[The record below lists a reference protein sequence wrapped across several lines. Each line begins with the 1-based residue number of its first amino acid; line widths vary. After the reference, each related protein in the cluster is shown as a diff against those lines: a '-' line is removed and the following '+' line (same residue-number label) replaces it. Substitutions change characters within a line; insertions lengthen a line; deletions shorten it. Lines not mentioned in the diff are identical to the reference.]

1 MDNTLLSALSL
12 ALGLGLLIGLQREHA
27 GSELGGIRTFP
38 LLALLGL
45 ICGLLASEWGQF
57 VVVAGFIGVISLA
70 VLANLPRIREQTD
83 SGNQTTEVAALL
95 TFALGAYL
103 ATGAYAV
110 AIVIG
115 AVTAVLLHFKK
126 PMHHFVRAMDERD
139 IQAVMHFA
147 IVSLIILPVLPDQTY
162 GPFQVLNPREIWL
175 MVVLIVGIGLAG
187 YVSYKLFGERAGVLP
202 GGILGG
208 LVSST
213 ATTVAY
219 ARRARQA
226 PEGEGLAAVTI
237 MIASSVAQ
245 ARVIVEVAVVAPG
258 ILPSVLPPLL
268 IQFLLMATVSVA
280 MLYFYRQKESGMP
293 EHDNPA
299 ELKSALVFGAIYAV
313 VIFAAAAA
321 KDYFGSEAL
330 YLVAVVSGFVD
341 VDAITLSSAQLAV
354 TERIEPLTAWRVIL
368 IASLTNLFFKAG
380 MVLILGSAKL
390 FWRLAVPFS
399 ASIAGGIL
407 ILMAWPALFGPH

>member
-1 MDNTLLSALSL
+1 MDSTLLGALSL

-45 ICGLLASEWGQF
+45 ICGLLASAWGQF
-57 VVVAGFIGVISLA
+57 VVVAGFIGVTSLA

-83 SGNQTTEVAALL
+83 TGNQTTEAAALL

-103 ATGAYAV
+103 ATGAYAA

-115 AVTAVLLHFKK
+115 AITAVLLHFKK
-126 PMHHFVRAMDERD
+126 PMHHFVHAMDERD
-139 IQAVMHFA
+139 IHAVMRFA

-226 PEGEGLAAVTI
+226 PEGEALAAVTI

-280 MLYFYRQKESGMP
+280 MLYFHRQNDSAMP
-293 EHDNPA
+293 EQENPA

-341 VDAITLSSAQLAV
+341 VDAITLSSAQLAAAD
-354 TERIEPLTAWRVIL
+354 RIEPLTAWRVIL
-368 IASLTNLFFKAG
+368 IASLMNLLFKAG
-380 MVLILGSAKL
+380 MVLALGSAKL
-390 FWRLAVPFS
+390 FWRLALPFG

-407 ILMAWPALFGPH
+407 ILLAWPAFFGER